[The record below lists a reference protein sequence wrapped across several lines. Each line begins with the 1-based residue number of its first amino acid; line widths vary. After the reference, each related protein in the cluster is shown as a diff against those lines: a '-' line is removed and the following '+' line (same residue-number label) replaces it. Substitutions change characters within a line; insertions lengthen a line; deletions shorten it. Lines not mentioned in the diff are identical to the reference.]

1 MYTVSTGFRNA
12 VMSGK
17 PQKLK
22 LTFGENQIAEQNLSI
37 SGLTYS
43 SMAFEDEELTIGA
56 ACSAEL
62 GIELLNFDGG
72 LSSFNFDGTEFT
84 ASIGVLVGE
93 EYEYVPLGVFI
104 SEKPDKLKPKKI
116 SITAHDRMVKFDV
129 SADAF
134 LNSLSY
140 PTTLKNIF
148 TLLCAHVGVPAS
160 TADFP
165 NSGKNFDSPLFRTQ
179 DVLCREVLQWIAE
192 AACSFARISRSGV
205 CELAWFTD
213 TDITFNKTANSADYY
228 NAVVSE
234 YQVAKIDK
242 LQVAASEKDIGV
254 IIGTGTNAYQII
266 DCPMLYGYTDA
277 QIRPYAEVIYNRL
290 NSFAAFTPVELDAKG
305 DWSLEAGDMIKVV
318 TDDGAYT
325 FPIYRMDLTF
335 KGRARIQYI
344 SSGSPSRP
352 AISAENRRT
361 LIAGRAAHEIEM
373 TVEGMKQTVTRV
385 AFLTPV
391 ESDTDPSLGWD
402 EDQKT
407 ANTGYQWYNDG
418 KIKVWTGSAW
428 QTVISPKYNQTATP
442 TGAKEGE
449 YWYNPSTKEIKRYTG
464 SAWVVDNT
472 VCMPTTW
479 TQNMQTQLE
488 ITAEGLSSTVTKD
501 NVISTIN
508 QSSEAVSISASKI
521 NLNGVVTANNN
532 FKIDTSGKM
541 TCVNA
546 TISGSV
552 TTGNLKATGGTIAGF
567 TINGDNL
574 SGSKVQLYSD
584 TYNGCIKLGG
594 IEISGGY
601 NSMVSNHLY
610 VDGGISADNIS
621 MDSALI
627 DDRIFMYNPPGAS
640 GSSNVRLVQQADG
653 RYSLGIT
660 SSSKQYKKEIHD
672 IREYDNVSDRID
684 RVRAVTY
691 TPKSG
696 LDKGRYFYG
705 FIAEEL
711 ETEFPWLVDY
721 QTDKETREVTA
732 ESVEYDRV
740 PAILWAD
747 AQATH
752 SLLRQLD
759 ERIKRLEQ

>member
-148 TLLCAHVGVPAS
+148 TALCAHVGVPAS
-160 TADFP
+160 IVDFP
-165 NSGKNFDSPLFRTQ
+165 NSGKTFDSPLFRTQ

-391 ESDTDPSLGWD
+391 ESDTDPSLGWND
-402 EDQKT
+402 DQKT

-479 TQNMQTQLE
+479 TQSMQTQLE

-501 NVISTIN
+501 NIISTIN

-532 FKIDTSGKM
+532 FKIDTNGKM

-546 TISGSV
+546 TVSGSV
-552 TTGNLKATGGTIAGF
+552 TTGNLTASGGTIAGF
-567 TINGDNL
+567 TINGNNLTGNGVTLYGNTYGKLTLGAVDIEGYSGLSVKSNLYAEGNLTTDN
-574 SGSKVQLYSD
+574 
-584 TYNGCIKLGG
+584 
-594 IEISGGY
+594 
-601 NSMVSNHLY
+601 
-610 VDGGISADNIS
+610 
-621 MDSALI
+621 
-627 DDRIFMYNPPGAS
+627 RFFMTSPPSAS
-640 GSSNVRLVQQADG
+640 GSANARLVSYSG
-653 RYSLGIT
+653 GGGYSLGMV
-660 SSSKQYKKEIHD
+660 SSSIRYKKEVHD
-672 IREYDNVSDRID
+672 IREYDSVSDRID